1 MTGVARTL
9 SGGVSLPRVGLG
21 GVISVM
27 VLNAFPKRNREKMD
41 AGVPALKLA
50 HLPSRPGAVERSVPS
65 SLSSELLCAQYHTIA
80 TALPFCDNWGGPSDS
95 VQQLACAV
103 LEQSTIGQRLIWGTN
118 ALG

>member
-9 SGGVSLPRVGLG
+9 SWGVPLPRVGLG
-21 GVISVM
+21 GVFSVM
-27 VLNAFPKRNREKMD
+27 ALNAFPKRKREEMD
-41 AGVPALKLA
+41 SGVPESLHTFQA
-50 HLPSRPGAVERSVPS
+50 GQVPWREEHTA

-80 TALPFCDNWGGPSDS
+80 TALPFCDNWGGPNDS